1 MKKICVFFLSLIVFS
16 SCSSDS
22 EENSAPTTPSLS
34 YPTNNLVCINNTIKF
49 EWTASTDA
57 DNNPISYTVEI
68 ATNNSFSQNLT
79 TANTA
84 AISKE
89 FTLDKGKLY
98 YWRVKSTDSENES
111 SSYSAVNSFYT
122 EAAVVINHLPFA
134 PVLTSPTL
142 NYVTTAGSVSLK
154 WTATDADATDVL
166 KYDVYF
172 GMTNPPTVKVATD
185 ISLKTYTVNAAT
197 AGDYYWKV
205 VVNDNNG
212 GYTEGQVWNFKTK

>member
-1 MKKICVFFLSLIVFS
+1 MKNISAFFLSLIILS

-22 EENSAPTTPSLS
+22 TENSVPTTPGLT
-34 YPTNNLVCINNTIKF
+34 YPTNNLVCIDNTINF
-49 EWTASTDA
+49 QWDASTDA
-57 DNNPISYTVEI
+57 DNDPITYDVEI
-68 ATNNSFSQNLT
+68 ATNNTFTQNLT
-79 TANTA
+79 TASTTA
-84 AISKE
+84 LSKE

-111 SSYSAVNSFYT
+111 SSYSTVNSFYT

-205 VVNDNNG
+205 VVKDNNG
-212 GYTEGQVWNFKTK
+212 GYTEGQLWSFTNE